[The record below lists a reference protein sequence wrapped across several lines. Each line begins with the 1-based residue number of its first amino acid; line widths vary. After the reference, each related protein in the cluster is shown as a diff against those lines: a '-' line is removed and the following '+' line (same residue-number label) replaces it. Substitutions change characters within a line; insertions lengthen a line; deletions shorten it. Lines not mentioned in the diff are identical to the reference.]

1 MVSGCNM
8 FSNGHCILSGLRM
21 GASFLSVTD
30 KTSVF
35 YRKLEGFY
43 LVQLYHKSNKLLLV
57 LGPKAVYYWNALV

>member
-8 FSNGHCILSGLRM
+8 FSNGHCILSGLRV
-21 GASFLSVTD
+21 GALFLSLTD
-30 KTSVF
+30 KCLLKT
-35 YRKLEGFY
+35 LEAFS